1 MKLRPW
7 LVSALGALMF
17 VALWQVGVSAQSGG
31 LDTSAGKTVFDSSCV
46 ACHQST
52 GLGVPGTFPPL
63 AGTVPGFFAKGAAG
77 RKALLDIVLFGT
89 KGAITVKGQSYN
101 GQMPTWDK
109 ILSDQ
114 KITDVL
120 NYVSTAWGNDKQ
132 LPKGWKPFTKDEV
145 TAEHG
150 KATLTPQQTH
160 DERQKLG
167 L

>member
-7 LVSALGALMF
+7 LLSVVGALAV

-52 GLGVPGTFPPL
+52 GQGVPGTFPPL
-63 AGTVPGFFAKGAAG
+63 AGTVPDFFTKGDAG
-77 RKALLDIVLFGT
+77 RTALKDIALFGT
-89 KGAITVKGQSYN
+89 TGEITVKGQTYN
-101 GQMPTWDK
+101 GQMPTWGK

-114 KITDVL
+114 QITDVL
-120 NYVSTAWGNDKQ
+120 NYVSTAWGNDKS
-132 LPKGWKPFTKDEV
+132 LPKDWKPFTKDEI
-145 TAEHG
+145 TTEHG
-150 KATLTPQQTH
+150 KAELTPQQTH
-160 DERQKLG
+160 EERQKLG